1 VASGAA
7 FGGIFT
13 GFGSPAGSRLD
24 GVSAR
29 DALLAVLVTV
39 IWGVNFV
46 VIDVGL
52 DGMPPLVLVALR
64 FVVVVLPLVFLVPR
78 PNVPWRVLVF
88 SAAFLSIGQFGL
100 LYTGMAAGMPPGLA
114 SLVLQAQVIFT
125 VLIAAGRLR
134 ERPTPLQLAGIAVG
148 GSAATPLLGLLLC
161 VAAAL
166 SWATGNVVTRR
177 AGVASGLSMVVW
189 ASVFVPVP
197 MLLLAAAVEGPAA
210 VGHSLAHITL
220 ANVFA
225 TLFTAYL
232 ASLVGF
238 GIWNGLLARYP
249 AAVVTPFALLVPV
262 FGMTAAFLLQGERPG
277 PAEVAGG
284 VVLLLGV
291 TVTLRGGRRV
301 RSAASRNAEAPQPVT
316 V

>member
-1 VASGAA
+1 M
-7 FGGIFT
+7 
-13 GFGSPAGSRLD
+13 
-24 GVSAR
+24 SAR

-78 PNVPWRVLVF
+78 PNIPWRVLVF
-88 SAAFLSIGQFGL
+88 SAAFLSVGQFGL

-125 VLIAAGRLR
+125 VLIAAGWLR
-134 ERPTPLQLAGIAVG
+134 ERPTPLQLAGIGVGIAGLGVVAVG
-148 GSAATPLLGLLLC
+148 RSAATPLLGLLLC

-197 MLLLAAAVEGPAA
+197 MLLLAMAVDGPAA

-238 GIWNGLLARYP
+238 GIWNSLLARYP

-277 PAEVAGG
+277 TAEIAGG

-291 TVTLRGGRRV
+291 AVTLRGGRRV